1 MSQLEAEWPTKRDLS
16 PPPHEERRKDVV
28 TVAAALSNTDLKVQ
42 YNCLITVVGVFGYVF
57 QAIRKWKAYKRD
69 DGQRYRGLPPKPSR
83 EERKAE
89 EWYLIEEAQRGI
101 NLLHLKSLLPVKHL
115 ITRVSLKQSNFF
127 FSIRSET
134 TETNRFVS
142 KQTEKNE
149 NKSKNQIRTRHQT
162 ALEKL

>member
-127 FSIRSET
+127 FQ
-134 TETNRFVS
+134 FDLKQP
-142 KQTEKNE
+142 KQTDLFR
-149 NKSKNQIRTRHQT
+149 NKPKKTKT
-162 ALEKL
+162 KAKTK